1 MIEIGLLSAFTAGL
15 LSFFSPCVLPVVP
28 VYLSLMSN
36 KAIFKNSNNI
46 KFSERLFL
54 FLNSVFFVLGFSLV
68 FIALGSTATVIGQVL
83 VNYSSVVSRAGG
95 GVLIIFGLNYMGL
108 FRIPLLNAEKKFKM
122 PNFIKANY
130 LGSFVIG
137 IIFSF
142 GWVPCIGMILS
153 GILLLAS
160 KLGTLPQGILLL
172 SVYSLGLGVPFI
184 LSSIFIGMFSRFLKR
199 VSSRLRIIPIISGI
213 FLIILGIIFIT
224 NSMNAVMSYL
234 YSNIPFLGRLNL

>member
-15 LSFFSPCVLPVVP
+15 LSFLSPCVLPVVP

-36 KAIFKNSNNI
+36 KAIFKNSNGI

-68 FIALGSTATVIGQVL
+68 FIALGSTATVVGQVL
-83 VNYSSVVSRAGG
+83 VNYSSVVSRVGG

-130 LGSFVIG
+130 FGSFMIG
-137 IIFSF
+137 VIFSF

-160 KLGTLPQGILLL
+160 KLNTLPQGILLL
-172 SVYSLGLGVPFI
+172 SVYSLGLGVPFM
-184 LSSIFIGMFSRFLKR
+184 LSSIFIGIFSRFLKR
-199 VSSRLRIIPIISGI
+199 VSRRLRIIPIISGI

-224 NSMNAVMSYL
+224 NSMNTVMSYL
-234 YSNIPFLGRLNL
+234 YSNIPFLSRLSL